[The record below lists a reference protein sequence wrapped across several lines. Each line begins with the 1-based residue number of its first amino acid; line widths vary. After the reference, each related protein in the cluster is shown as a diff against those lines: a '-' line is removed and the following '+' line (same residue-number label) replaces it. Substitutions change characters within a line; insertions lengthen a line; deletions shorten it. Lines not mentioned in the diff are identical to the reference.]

1 MAKRGKT
8 RPLAGLA
15 ALDRPG
21 QTRKGLDVK
30 PKEGAKVYFYSSTKR
45 EGKGDMEGEE
55 QEGGSID
62 RWMDGRGR
70 REKEGRK

>member
-30 PKEGAKVYFYSSTKR
+30 PKEGAKVYFYSSTKKRR
-45 EGKGDMEGEE
+45 EGGY
-55 QEGGSID
+55 
-62 RWMDGRGR
+62 GR
-70 REKEGRK
+70 RGTRRRFDR